1 MRAPSHSRRFD
12 EGSAVI
18 VLRFPT
24 LTTMRAVDGAG
35 DEQRFRRLYRQHYA
49 AIHGF
54 AYRRLLDP
62 GSAAD
67 AAAEVF
73 LVAWRRLDQIP
84 APELGWLF
92 GVAHRVV
99 MATNRADQ
107 PVTAALEDADSIPYV
122 GETADRYEAW
132 EELRRVAAVVD
143 RLSPS
148 DRQVLLLVAWEELSG
163 AELAAALG
171 CSRGAAAVRLHRA
184 RTRLRRELELPRP
197 AVDRA
202 SIARLKGS
210 GE

>member
-1 MRAPSHSRRFD
+1 MRA
-12 EGSAVI
+12 E
-18 VLRFPT
+18 
-24 LTTMRAVDGAG
+24 DGAG
-35 DEQRFRRLYRQHYA
+35 DAQRFRRLYRQHYA

-54 AYRRLLDP
+54 AYRRLLDR

-99 MATNRADQ
+99 LATNRADRR
-107 PVTAALEDADSIPYV
+107 VTAAALEEAGSIANAV
-122 GETADRYEAW
+122 ETADRYEAW
-132 EELRRVAAVVD
+132 EELRRVAAAVD
-143 RLSPS
+143 RLSPA

-163 AELAAALG
+163 AELATALG

-184 RTRLRRELELPRP
+184 RTRLRSELELPRP

-202 SIARLKGS
+202 SVARLKGS